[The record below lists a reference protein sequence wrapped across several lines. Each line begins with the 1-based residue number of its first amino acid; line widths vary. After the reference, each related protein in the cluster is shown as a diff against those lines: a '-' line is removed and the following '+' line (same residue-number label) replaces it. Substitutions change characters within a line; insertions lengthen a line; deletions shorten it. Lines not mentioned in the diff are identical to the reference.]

1 VTRDRRRKGGM
12 SKTFR
17 EWNPEQAMLLPASVL
32 DFVPEDH
39 LAHFVRK
46 MTLEQ
51 LDLRAIIDSYDEE
64 RGYPP
69 YHPVMMTAL
78 VLYAYSQGIYASR
91 RIAKA
96 CQQRVDFMAVT
107 GMQQPDFRTVSLFRK
122 RHLKVLKDLF
132 GQVLKLCQKAGM
144 VKLGHVALDGTKMRA
159 NASKHKA
166 MSYSHMKKTEAE
178 LAAEV
183 ERWFDQAEA
192 IDAQEDAEY
201 GADKRGDELPDWV
214 ADKQKRLEKIR
225 QAKAELEAEA
235 RAAAEN
241 HPSSAALEWKAKEDR
256 KRKTPAGVPD
266 DKAQKN
272 FTDPESRIMKTGDGF
287 IQGYNAQAA
296 VDADSQIIVAQT
308 LNNEA
313 NDKKQLVPMLDQ
325 IRKNTGHQAK
335 EISADA
341 GYCSEDNLKALSRR
355 RIRGYVAIG
364 RQKHGQLAAAYK
376 GSKSPWIQRMKARL
390 KQGGYRSRY
399 RFRKQVVEPVFGLIK
414 QARGFRQ
421 FLLRGHE
428 NVAAEWSLLCT
439 AHNILKL
446 AAL

>member
-1 VTRDRRRKGGM
+1 
-12 SKTFR
+12 
-17 EWNPEQAMLLPASVL
+17 MLLPPSVL
-32 DFVPEDH
+32 DFVPEKH

-46 MTLEQ
+46 LTLEQ
-51 LDLRAIIDSYDEE
+51 LDLRAIVDSYDEE

-69 YHPVMMTAL
+69 YHPVMMTGL
-78 VLYAYSQGIYASR
+78 MLYAYCQGIYASR
-91 RIAKA
+91 RIASA
-96 CQQRVDFMAVT
+96 CEQRVDFMAIT

-122 RHLKVLKDLF
+122 RHLKALSELF
-132 GQVLKLCQKAGM
+132 GQVLRLCRKAGM

-166 MSYSHMKKTEAE
+166 MSYGHMKKTEAE

-183 ERWFDQAEA
+183 QRWFDQAEA
-192 IDAQEDAEY
+192 IDEQEDTEY

-235 RAAAEN
+235 RAAAEQQT
-241 HPSSAALEWKAKEDR
+241 SSGSPEAKPKKGR
-256 KRKTPAGVPD
+256 QPKTPPGVPD
-266 DKAQKN
+266 DKAQSN
-272 FTDPESRIMKTGDGF
+272 FTDPESRIMKTGYGF
-287 IQGYNAQAA
+287 VQAYNAQAA
-296 VDADSQIIVAQT
+296 VDADSQVIVAQT
-308 LNNEA
+308 LNNSA

-325 IRKNTGHQAK
+325 IRKNTGRQAK
-335 EISADA
+335 EVSADA
-341 GYCSEDNLKALSRR
+341 GYRSEENLKTLSWR

-364 RQKHGQLAAAYK
+364 RQKHGQPAAAK
-376 GSKSPWIQRMKARL
+376 TPSTSPWVQRMQARL
-390 KQGGYRSRY
+390 RQGGYRSRY
-399 RFRKQVVEPVFGLIK
+399 RLRKQVVEPVFGLIK

-421 FLLRGHE
+421 FLLRGQE

-446 AAL
+446 AAVNP